1 MAPTASSRSLDVLW
15 SIDRNAATKALAG
28 IALGY
33 RDTLVNLLCHDINE
47 TSSSFGEAR
56 TVTTNRTANM
66 NEEIVRLKTTVTDQD
81 HVAGPASAAIT
92 LVEYGNFECIQC
104 GSAYRSLKQIRNVLA
119 DELRLVFRHFPMVQT
134 HPVRCAPLKL
144 PKLPPRRG
152 NFGRCMTNCLRTRRR
167 WKIVT

>member
-28 IALGY
+28 VALGY
-33 RDTLVNLLCHDINE
+33 RDTLINLLCRDINE
-47 TSSSFGEAR
+47 TASRFGDASI
-56 TVTTNRTANM
+56 VMTNRS
-66 NEEIVRLKTTVTDQD
+66 EEIVKLKTRVTDQD

-144 PKLPPRRG
+144 PKLPQRRE

-167 WKIVT
+167 WKI